1 MGDKSADIEST
12 YVENSLSFAAD
23 NTHIDSGDSSDE
35 DGTIKVVRA
44 KAMSL
49 DLEQVVIIVQLL
61 AIKKRN
67 EYPTTMDKTK
77 KKAAVIV
84 DINALRLSQ
93 IILND
98 RQYMEF
104 AKKVMTAALAMPSQ
118 TNGTSTYKSCDMD
131 LKAMFGLSLAKLQ
144 NVDRGTLD
152 VAKSTIAADLFR
164 LGSEAVRPNTEGK
177 AGMTQLELM
186 ETKTREALEKAEEK
200 KRTGNDALIAS
211 TNGNGGK
218 KRAKVI
224 RGGSNA
230 TEVQRSSVPFSSAGE
245 NSVPRNGTPSSSNSV
260 SSLNEKANEI
270 FEALKESLK
279 QQGGSGEDFSPVAR
293 MPLLAVAVPNAVMIC
308 NNCESK
314 NGSTR
319 TNCWKCE
326 VPL

>member
-1 MGDKSADIEST
+1 MARGQVNFRHLRRTDSPFSRR
-12 YVENSLSFAAD
+12 VEAL
-23 NTHIDSGDSSDE
+23 
-35 DGTIKVVRA
+35 
-44 KAMSL
+44 
-49 DLEQVVIIVQLL
+49 
-61 AIKKRN
+61 
-67 EYPTTMDKTK
+67 MDKLGKCLPARGTSSNLVSRVV
-77 KKAAVIV
+77 A
-84 DINALRLSQ
+84 
-93 IILND
+93 
-98 RQYMEF
+98 
-104 AKKVMTAALAMPSQ
+104 AALAMPSQ

-200 KRTGNDALIAS
+200 KRTGDDALIAS

-245 NSVPRNGTPSSSNSV
+245 NS
-260 SSLNEKANEI
+260 
-270 FEALKESLK
+270 
-279 QQGGSGEDFSPVAR
+279 GGSQ
-293 MPLLAVAVPNAVMIC
+293 
-308 NNCESK
+308 SK
-314 NGSTR
+314 YSL
-319 TNCWKCE
+319 C
-326 VPL
+326 